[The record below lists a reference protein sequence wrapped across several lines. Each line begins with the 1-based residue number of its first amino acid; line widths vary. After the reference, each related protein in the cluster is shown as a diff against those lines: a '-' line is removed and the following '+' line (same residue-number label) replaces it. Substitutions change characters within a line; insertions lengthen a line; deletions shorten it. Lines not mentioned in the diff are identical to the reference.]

1 MLLGGIRQSLN
12 VDDTKITMVHS
23 ETDIS
28 RSATSQLATL
38 IFPISF
44 VIPVITISHKSLSS
58 EIFLYRAKKN
68 TIIYFDAEALAQMV
82 CCLFLRHFPEITTD
96 LIQNHARI
104 LSEASQ
110 APVCSRFY

>member
-1 MLLGGIRQSLN
+1 MLLGGTRQSLN

-23 ETDIS
+23 GTEIS
-28 RSATSQLATL
+28 RSATSQLATI
-38 IFPISF
+38 IFPISL
-44 VIPVITISHKSLSS
+44 VIPVFTISQKSLSS
-58 EIFLYRAKKN
+58 ELFLYRVQKK

-104 LSEASQ
+104 LPEASQ